1 MVVTIYQTVQLMA
14 IIFKLAKLGNKLLDY
29 PTLGSLIKCV
39 REKLHN
45 NLVITMK
52 YNSHTLS
59 ILLIIAF
66 FLTAN
71 PVYAAKFLTDQM
83 GRKIAIP
90 DNPRRV
96 VSLAPSITEIIFA
109 LEQED
114 RLAGVTRFSDYPEV
128 AKKLPKVGSYVH
140 LDLEKIVSLR
150 PDLCVGI
157 KDGNPKY
164 VVNRLESLNI
174 PVYAVNPI
182 NLKTVMKTITE
193 IGVFLN
199 ADEKAHSVVQ
209 DMKSRIQKV
218 KHKIAKATGRPRVF
232 FQIGIAPI
240 VSVGTHTFAH
250 ELIEL
255 AGGINLSKGPTPY
268 PRFSKEKVLSLSPEV
283 FIITSMSRNAIFE
296 QVKKEWSKWPSLPAV
311 RDQRIHLEDSN
322 LFDRPTPRLVDGL
335 ENLARR
341 IHPELFGFEL

>member
-1 MVVTIYQTVQLMA
+1 MT
-14 IIFKLAKLGNKLLDY
+14 
-29 PTLGSLIKCV
+29 
-39 REKLHN
+39 
-45 NLVITMK
+45 
-52 YNSHTLS
+52 
-59 ILLIIAF
+59 
-66 FLTAN
+66 
-71 PVYAAKFLTDQM
+71 
-83 GRKIAIP
+83 IP
-90 DNPRRV
+90 DHPQRV
-96 VSLAPSITEIIFA
+96 VSLAPSITEIFYA
-109 LEQED
+109 LGQQD
-114 RLAGVTRFSDYPEV
+114 RLVGVTRFSDYPEA
-128 AKKLPKVGSYVH
+128 AKKLPQVGSYVH
-140 LDLEKIVSLR
+140 LDLEKIVSLK

-157 KDGNPKY
+157 KDGNPKF

-193 IGVFLN
+193 IGAFLN
-199 ADEKAHSVVQ
+199 ASSNAQSVVQ

-218 KHKIAKATGRPRVF
+218 KHKIARATGRPRVF

-255 AGGINLSKGPTPY
+255 AGGKNLSKGPTPY
-268 PRFSKEKVLSLSPEV
+268 PRFSKEKVLSLRPEV

-296 QVKKEWSKWPSLPAV
+296 QVKKEWSKWPSIPAV

-341 IHPELFGFEL
+341 IHPELFESEP